1 MPSIEGAVIRK
12 ILDSRGNLT
21 VEVEIRFGK
30 VIGRAAAPSGAST
43 GAHEPP
49 AWPQGG
55 VDKAIQIFR
64 SSIAGRL
71 KGRDVAD
78 QAGLDR
84 LLREIDGTSD
94 FEKIGANVA
103 TATSLAS
110 AKVAAAS
117 AGKPLYRYLAGSG
130 RPGLP
135 LPLGNVIG
143 GGRHAVGGT
152 TIQEFMVVSQGPTLQ
167 GNVFANAACINGSAT
182 R

>member
-1 MPSIEGAVIRK
+1 MPSIDGAVIRK
-12 ILDSRGNLT
+12 ILDSRGNPT
-21 VEVEIRFGK
+21 VEVEIRSGTLA
-30 VIGRAAAPSGAST
+30 GRVAAPSGAST

-49 AWPQGG
+49 AWPKGG

-78 QAGLDR
+78 QSALDR
-84 LLREIDGTSD
+84 LLREIDGTPN
-94 FEKIGANVA
+94 FEKIGANTA

-110 AKVAAAS
+110 AKAAAAA
-117 AGKPLYRYLAGSG
+117 AGKPLYRYLAGAG

-143 GGRHAVGGT
+143 GGRHAVGGSPA
-152 TIQEFMVVSQGPTLQ
+152 VVGL
-167 GNVFANAACINGSAT
+167 VERRLVNGSGG
-182 R
+182 RCCRSG